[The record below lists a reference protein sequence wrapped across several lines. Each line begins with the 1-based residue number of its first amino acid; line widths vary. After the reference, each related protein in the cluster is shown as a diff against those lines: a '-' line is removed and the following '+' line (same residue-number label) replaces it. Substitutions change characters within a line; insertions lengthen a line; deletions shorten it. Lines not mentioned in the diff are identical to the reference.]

1 LSVRLHK
8 AKREYGSEINIAPL
22 IDVVFLL
29 IIFFLTVSHITQV
42 RVEALSLPEAKE
54 ADKSEHL
61 ASGRI
66 IINVHEN
73 GRIVVSGTT
82 YETDSME
89 YMLRTEQENPGSGG
103 LSVLLRGDR
112 DTPWAGMS
120 ELMQVLTKLGI
131 NQISV
136 AVIEPGRSDPELQR

>member
-1 LSVRLHK
+1 VRLHK

-54 ADKSEHL
+54 ADKSQHL

-66 IINVHEN
+66 IVNVHKN
-73 GRIVVSGTT
+73 GRVVVSGKT
-82 YETDSME
+82 YEADSLE
-89 YMLRTEQENPGSGG
+89 YMLRAEQEDPGRGG

-112 DTPWAGMS
+112 DTPWARVS

-136 AVIEPGRSDPELQR
+136 AVIEPGGPDPEPQR

>member
-1 LSVRLHK
+1 MRLHK
-8 AKREYGSEINIAPL
+8 TRRQYGSDINIAPL

-54 ADKSEHL
+54 ADESAHV

-66 IINVHEN
+66 IINVHKN
-73 GRIVVSGTT
+73 GRIVVSGKTCDA
-82 YETDSME
+82 DSLE
-89 YMLRTEQENPGSGG
+89 LMLRREQESTSGG
-103 LSVLLRGDR
+103 SLSVLLRGDR
-112 DTPWAGMS
+112 ETSWAAVS
-120 ELMQVLTKLGI
+120 ELMQVLTRLGI

-136 AVIEPGRSDPELQR
+136 AVIESDRSDP